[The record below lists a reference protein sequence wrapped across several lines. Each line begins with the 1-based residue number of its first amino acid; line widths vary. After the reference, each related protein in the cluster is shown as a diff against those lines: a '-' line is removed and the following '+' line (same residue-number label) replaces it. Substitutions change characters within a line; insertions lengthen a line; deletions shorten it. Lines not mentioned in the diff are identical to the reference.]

1 MQRIAMGLLGL
12 LCLVGMTC
20 KNVDASTSAHIDA
33 NEGYP
38 SKYATSGWVVADMT
52 INEYGVVTKD
62 ASYSMRLYKTM
73 GLIPVAY
80 CASGGSRMGTYY
92 VLFVNPQTGY
102 LMVDRTGLASH
113 SMVFGS
119 AGLDVFDKTGYITNV
134 TDISPQQ
141 NLYRKAIQVAQA
153 ELVKY
158 NVMWKK

>member
-1 MQRIAMGLLGL
+1 MRLFGL
-12 LCLVGMTC
+12 LCLVSMMC
-20 KNVDASTSAHIDA
+20 KSVDASTSAHIDA
-33 NEGYP
+33 NEGFS

-92 VLFVNPQTGY
+92 VFFVNPQTEY

-113 SMVFGS
+113 SMVFS
-119 AGLDVFDKTGYITNV
+119 NAGLDVFDKTGYITNV

-153 ELVKY
+153 ELAKY
-158 NVMWKK
+158 NAMWKN

>member
-113 SMVFGS
+113 SMVFGN
-119 AGLDVFDKTGYITNV
+119 AGLDVFDKTGFITNV

-141 NLYRKAIQVAQA
+141 NLYRKAIQVAQE
-153 ELVKY
+153 ELAKY
-158 NVMWKK
+158 NAMWKN

>member
-1 MQRIAMGLLGL
+1 MNTIA
-12 LCLVGMTC
+12 
-20 KNVDASTSAHIDA
+20 IEA
-33 NEGYP
+33 NEGFP
-38 SKYATSGWVVADMT
+38 SKYATSGWVVSDMT
-52 INEYGVVTKD
+52 INEYGVVTED

-92 VLFVNPQTGY
+92 VFFVNPQTGY

-113 SMVFGS
+113 SMVFGN
-119 AGLDVFDKTGYITNV
+119 AGLEVFDKTGYITNV
-134 TDISPQQ
+134 TDISQQQ

-158 NVMWKK
+158 NAMWKN